1 MLQSWLDSLKEFNGI
16 TIMLLLIV
24 AASLLQGWSRGASR
38 SAGRLFG
45 FLMDGIMAVIGILLS
60 IGLTL
65 WLAPYVQQWL
75 SVHAADMPNR
85 ELNRWEQ
92 MYYTLITAIA
102 DFPLMRFAVLFVI
115 SYGFIRLILGLL
127 SSLIFSRRYSSA
139 EQESRPKGFFSR
151 FTGAVIGTVIGSV
164 RGMIVIAVLFMIV
177 SLYPGSMFSRYVEA
191 SPIYMQG
198 AKSVIEPLSG
208 TFIKDK
214 LPVFTQAVQKELGAI
229 LQRKYEVIDHNI
241 PADIESAAKEI
252 VKGQTTDEAK
262 ARALYDW
269 VGSRIQY
276 DYGKVDDY
284 EQKGIWHEQTP
295 QNTFDTRQG
304 VCIDYARLYAV
315 MARSQG
321 LEVKVVTGLGYNGQ
335 GGYGP
340 HAWNEIYLSD
350 SESWIP
356 LDPTWAI
363 SGDWFNPPNF
373 ADTHLKDQSA

>member
-1 MLQSWLDSLKEFNGI
+1 VLQTWLDSLKELNGI
-16 TIMLLLIV
+16 TILLLLIV

-75 SVHAADMPNR
+75 SAHAAAMPNR

-92 MYYTLITAIA
+92 LYYTLVTAIA
-102 DFPLMRFAVLFVI
+102 DFPLMRFAVLFVL
-115 SYGFIRLILGLL
+115 SYGIIRMILGFL
-127 SSLIFSRRYSSA
+127 SSFLFRRRHSGH
-139 EQESRPKGFFSR
+139 EPDKPKGMISR
-151 FTGAVIGTVIGSV
+151 LTGAVIGTVIGSV

-214 LPVFTQAVQKELGAI
+214 LPVFTQAVQKELGGI

-241 PADIESAAKEI
+241 PADIEQAAQEI
-252 VKGQTTDEAK
+252 VKGKTTDEAK

-269 VGSRIQY
+269 VGTRIQY

-295 QNTFDTRQG
+295 QNTFDTRKG

-321 LEVKVVTGLGYNGQ
+321 INVRVVTGLGYNGQ

-340 HAWNEIYLSD
+340 HAWNEVYLSD
-350 SESWIP
+350 SGSWVP

-373 ADTHLKDQSA
+373 ADTHVKDQSA

>member
-16 TIMLLLIV
+16 TIVLLLIV

-45 FLMDGIMAVIGILLS
+45 FLMDGIMVVISILLS
-60 IGLTL
+60 VGLTL

-75 SVHAADMPNR
+75 STYAGTIPNR
-85 ELNRWEQ
+85 DLNRWEQ
-92 MYYTLITAIA
+92 MYYTLVTAIA

-115 SYGFIRLILGLL
+115 SYGFIRLILGFL
-127 SSLIFSRRYSSA
+127 SSFFYKRNDSA
-139 EQESRPKGFFSR
+139 DRESWPKGFFSR
-151 FTGAVIGTVIGSV
+151 LTGAIIGAIIGSA
-164 RGMIVIAVLFMIV
+164 RGMIVIAILFMIV

-208 TFIKDK
+208 NLIKDK
-214 LPVFTQAVQKELGAI
+214 LPVFTQAVQKELGGI
-229 LQRKYEVIDHNI
+229 LQRKYDVIDHNI
-241 PADIESAAKEI
+241 PADIESAAQEI
-252 VKGQTTDEAK
+252 VQGKSTEEEK

-269 VGSRIQY
+269 VGSRIEY

-295 QNTFDTRQG
+295 QNTFDTRKG

-350 SESWIP
+350 SQSWIP
-356 LDPTWAI
+356 LDPTWAV

-373 ADTHLKDQSA
+373 ADTHLKDQTT

>member
-1 MLQSWLDSLKEFNGI
+1 MLQSWLDSLREFNGI
-16 TIMLLLIV
+16 TIVLLLIV

-45 FLMDGIMAVIGILLS
+45 FLMDGIMVVISILLS
-60 IGLTL
+60 VGLTL

-75 SVHAADMPNR
+75 STYAGTIPNR
-85 ELNRWEQ
+85 DLNRWEQ
-92 MYYTLITAIA
+92 MYYTLVTAIA

-115 SYGFIRLILGLL
+115 SYGFIRLILGFL
-127 SSLIFSRRYSSA
+127 SSFFYKRNDSA
-139 EQESRPKGFFSR
+139 DQESWPKGFFSR
-151 FTGAVIGTVIGSV
+151 VTGAIIGAIIGSA
-164 RGMIVIAVLFMIV
+164 RGMIVIAILFMIV

-208 TFIKDK
+208 NLIKDK
-214 LPVFTQAVQKELGAI
+214 LPVFTQAVQKELGGI
-229 LQRKYEVIDHNI
+229 LQRKYDVIDHNI
-241 PADIESAAKEI
+241 PADIESAAQEI
-252 VKGQTTDEAK
+252 VQGKSAEEEK

-269 VGSRIQY
+269 VGSRIEY

-295 QNTFDTRQG
+295 QNTFDTRKG

-350 SESWIP
+350 SQSWIP
-356 LDPTWAI
+356 LDPTWAV

-373 ADTHLKDQSA
+373 ADTHLKDQTT

>member
-1 MLQSWLDSLKEFNGI
+1 MLQTWLDSLKEFNGI
-16 TIMLLLIV
+16 TILLLLIV

-65 WLAPYVQQWL
+65 WLAPYVQRWL
-75 SVHAADMPNR
+75 SEYASAMPNR

-92 MYYTLITAIA
+92 LYYTLVTAIS
-102 DFPLMRFAVLFVI
+102 DFPLMRFAVLFVL
-115 SYGFIRLILGLL
+115 SYGIIRMVLGFL
-127 SSLIFSRRYSSA
+127 SSLIISRRHA
-139 EQESRPKGFFSR
+139 GHEQGSPKGVISR
-151 FTGAVIGTVIGSV
+151 LTGAVIGAIIGSV

-198 AKSVIEPLSG
+198 AESVIEPLSG

-214 LPVFTQAVQKELGAI
+214 LPVFTQAVQKELGGI

-241 PADIESAAKEI
+241 PADIEQAAQEI
-252 VKGQTTDEAK
+252 VKGKSTNEAK

-269 VGSRIQY
+269 VGTRIQY

-295 QNTFDTRQG
+295 QNTFDTRKG

-321 LEVKVVTGLGYNGQ
+321 LDVKVVTGLGYNGQ

-340 HAWNEIYLSD
+340 HAWNEVYVSD
-350 SESWIP
+350 TEGWIP

>member
-1 MLQSWLDSLKEFNGI
+1 MLQTWLDSLREFNGI
-16 TIMLLLIV
+16 TILLLLIV

-75 SVHAADMPNR
+75 SEHASAMPNR

-92 MYYTLITAIA
+92 LYYTLVTAIA
-102 DFPLMRFAVLFVI
+102 DFPLMRFAVLFVL
-115 SYGFIRLILGLL
+115 SYGIIRMVLGLL
-127 SSLIFSRRYSSA
+127 SSLIISRRHA
-139 EQESRPKGFFSR
+139 GHEPGAPKGVISR
-151 FTGAVIGTVIGSV
+151 LTGAVIGTIIGSV

-214 LPVFTQAVQKELGAI
+214 LPVFTQAVQKELGSI

-241 PADIESAAKEI
+241 PADIEQAAQEI
-252 VKGQTTDEAK
+252 VKGKSTDEAK
-262 ARALYDW
+262 AKALYDW
-269 VGSRIQY
+269 VGTRIQY

-295 QNTFDTRQG
+295 QNTFDTRKG

-321 LEVKVVTGLGYNGQ
+321 LDVKVVTGLGYNGQ
-335 GGYGP
+335 EAMVLTRGMRYMYQTPKAGFRLIRHGRSV
-340 HAWNEIYLSD
+340 ATGLIRRTLR
-350 SESWIP
+350 IP
-356 LDPTWAI
+356 T
-363 SGDWFNPPNF
+363 
-373 ADTHLKDQSA
+373 

>member
-1 MLQSWLDSLKEFNGI
+1 MLQTWLDSLREFNGI
-16 TIMLLLIV
+16 TILLLLIV

-75 SVHAADMPNR
+75 SEHASAIPNR
-85 ELNRWEQ
+85 ELSRWEQ
-92 MYYTLITAIA
+92 LYYTLVTAIA
-102 DFPLMRFAVLFVI
+102 DFPLMRFAVLFVL
-115 SYGFIRLILGLL
+115 SYGIIRMVLGLL
-127 SSLIFSRRYSSA
+127 SSLIISRRHAEHEPGAPKGVFSRL
-139 EQESRPKGFFSR
+139 
-151 FTGAVIGTVIGSV
+151 TGAVIGTIIGSV

-214 LPVFTQAVQKELGAI
+214 LPVFTQAVQKELGSI

-241 PADIESAAKEI
+241 PADIEQAAQEI
-252 VKGQTTDEAK
+252 VKGKTTDEAK
-262 ARALYDW
+262 AKALYDW
-269 VGSRIQY
+269 VGTRIQY

-295 QNTFDTRQG
+295 QNTFDTRKG

-321 LEVKVVTGLGYNGQ
+321 LDVKVVTGLGYNGQ

-340 HAWNEIYLSD
+340 HAWNEVYVSD
-350 SESWIP
+350 TESWIP

>member
-1 MLQSWLDSLKEFNGI
+1 MLQTWLDSLKELNGI
-16 TIMLLLIV
+16 TILLLLIV

-75 SVHAADMPNR
+75 SAHASAMPNR

-92 MYYTLITAIA
+92 LYYTLVTAIA
-102 DFPLMRFAVLFVI
+102 DFPLMRFAVLFVL
-115 SYGFIRLILGLL
+115 SYGIIRMILGFL
-127 SSLIFSRRYSSA
+127 SAFLFRRRHSGH
-139 EQESRPKGFFSR
+139 EPDKPKGMISR
-151 FTGAVIGTVIGSV
+151 LTGAVIGTVIGSV

-214 LPVFTQAVQKELGAI
+214 LPVFTQAVQKELGGI

-241 PADIESAAKEI
+241 PADIEQAAQEI
-252 VKGQTTDEAK
+252 VKGNTTDEAK

-269 VGSRIQY
+269 VGTRIQY

-295 QNTFDTRQG
+295 QNTFDTRKG

-321 LEVKVVTGLGYNGQ
+321 INVRVVTGLGYNGQ

-340 HAWNEIYLSD
+340 HAWNEVYLSD
-350 SESWIP
+350 SGSWVP

-373 ADTHLKDQSA
+373 ADTHVKDQSA

>member
-1 MLQSWLDSLKEFNGI
+1 
-16 TIMLLLIV
+16 MLLLIV

-75 SVHAADMPNR
+75 SVHAAGMPNR

-115 SYGFIRLILGLL
+115 SYGFIRLVLGLL

-295 QNTFDTRQG
+295 QNTFDTRHG

>member
-1 MLQSWLDSLKEFNGI
+1 MQSWLDSLREFNGI
-16 TIMLLLIV
+16 TIVLLLIV

-45 FLMDGIMAVIGILLS
+45 FLMDGIMVVISILLS
-60 IGLTL
+60 VGLTL

-75 SVHAADMPNR
+75 STYAGTIPNR
-85 ELNRWEQ
+85 DLNRWEQ
-92 MYYTLITAIA
+92 MYYTLVTAIA

-115 SYGFIRLILGLL
+115 SYGFIRLILGFL
-127 SSLIFSRRYSSA
+127 SSFFYKRNDSA
-139 EQESRPKGFFSR
+139 DQESWPKGFFSR
-151 FTGAVIGTVIGSV
+151 VTGAIIGAIIGSA
-164 RGMIVIAVLFMIV
+164 RGMIVIAILFMIV

-208 TFIKDK
+208 NLIKDK
-214 LPVFTQAVQKELGAI
+214 LPVFTQAVQKELGGI
-229 LQRKYEVIDHNI
+229 LQRKYDVIDHNI
-241 PADIESAAKEI
+241 PADIESAAQEI
-252 VKGQTTDEAK
+252 VQGKSAEEEK

-269 VGSRIQY
+269 VGSRIEY

-295 QNTFDTRQG
+295 QNTFDTRKG

-350 SESWIP
+350 SQSWIP
-356 LDPTWAI
+356 LDPTWAV

-373 ADTHLKDQSA
+373 ADTHLKDQTT

>member
-1 MLQSWLDSLKEFNGI
+1 MLQTWLDSLREFNGI
-16 TIMLLLIV
+16 TILLLLIV

-45 FLMDGIMAVIGILLS
+45 FLMDGILAVIGILLS

-75 SVHAADMPNR
+75 SEHASAIPNR
-85 ELNRWEQ
+85 ELSRWEQ
-92 MYYTLITAIA
+92 LYYTLVTAIA
-102 DFPLMRFAVLFVI
+102 DFPLMRFAVLFVL
-115 SYGFIRLILGLL
+115 SYGIIRMVLGLL
-127 SSLIFSRRYSSA
+127 SSLIISRRHAEHEPGAPKGVFSRL
-139 EQESRPKGFFSR
+139 
-151 FTGAVIGTVIGSV
+151 TGAVIGTIIGSV

-214 LPVFTQAVQKELGAI
+214 LPVFTQAVQKELGSI

-241 PADIESAAKEI
+241 PADIEQAAQEI
-252 VKGQTTDEAK
+252 VKGKTTDEAK
-262 ARALYDW
+262 AKALYDW
-269 VGSRIQY
+269 VGTRIQY

-295 QNTFDTRQG
+295 QNTFDTRKG

-321 LEVKVVTGLGYNGQ
+321 LDVKVVTGLGYNGQ

-340 HAWNEIYLSD
+340 HAWNEVYVSD
-350 SESWIP
+350 TESWIP

>member
-1 MLQSWLDSLKEFNGI
+1 MLQNWLDSLKEFNGI

-75 SVHAADMPNR
+75 SAHASAMPNR
-85 ELNRWEQ
+85 DLNRWEQ
-92 MYYTLITAIA
+92 MYYTLVTAIA
-102 DFPLMRFAVLFVI
+102 DFPLMRFAVLFVL
-115 SYGFIRLILGLL
+115 SYGIIRMVLGLF
-127 SSLIFSRRYSSA
+127 SSLFFRRRYHSA
-139 EQESRPKGFFSR
+139 EQESTPKGIISR
-151 FTGAVIGTVIGSV
+151 FMGAIIGAVIGSA

-208 TFIKDK
+208 NLIKDK
-214 LPVFTQAVQKELGAI
+214 LPVFTQAVQKELGGI

-241 PADIESAAKEI
+241 PADIESAASEI

-295 QNTFDTRQG
+295 QNTFDTRKG

-321 LEVKVVTGLGYNGQ
+321 LDVKVVTGLGYNGQ

-350 SESWIP
+350 SQSWIP
-356 LDPTWAI
+356 LDPTWAV

-373 ADTHLKDQSA
+373 ADTHLKDQTA

>member
-1 MLQSWLDSLKEFNGI
+1 MQTWLDSLREFNGI
-16 TIMLLLIV
+16 TILLLLIV

-75 SVHAADMPNR
+75 SEHASAIPNR
-85 ELNRWEQ
+85 ELSRWEQ
-92 MYYTLITAIA
+92 LYYTLVTAIA
-102 DFPLMRFAVLFVI
+102 DFPLMRFAVLFVL
-115 SYGFIRLILGLL
+115 SYGIIRMVLGLL
-127 SSLIFSRRYSSA
+127 SSLIISRRHAEHEPGAPKGVFSRL
-139 EQESRPKGFFSR
+139 
-151 FTGAVIGTVIGSV
+151 TGAVIGTIIGSV

-214 LPVFTQAVQKELGAI
+214 LPVFTQAVQKELGSI

-241 PADIESAAKEI
+241 PADIEQAAQEI
-252 VKGQTTDEAK
+252 VKGKTTDEAK
-262 ARALYDW
+262 AKALYDW
-269 VGSRIQY
+269 VGTRIQY

-295 QNTFDTRQG
+295 QNTFDTRKG

-321 LEVKVVTGLGYNGQ
+321 LDVKVVTGLGYNGQ

-340 HAWNEIYLSD
+340 HAWNEVYVSD
-350 SESWIP
+350 TESWIP

>member
-1 MLQSWLDSLKEFNGI
+1 MLQTWLDSLKEFNGI
-16 TIMLLLIV
+16 TILLLLIV
-24 AASLLQGWSRGASR
+24 AASLLQGWARGASR

-75 SVHAADMPNR
+75 SDHAGSMPNR
-85 ELNRWEQ
+85 ELSRWEQ
-92 MYYTLITAIA
+92 LYYTLVTAIA
-102 DFPLMRFAVLFVI
+102 DFPLMRFAVLFVL
-115 SYGFIRLILGLL
+115 SYGIIRMILGFV
-127 SSLIFSRRYSSA
+127 SSFLFSRRHARHEQA
-139 EQESRPKGFFSR
+139 EPKGIMSR
-151 FTGAVIGTVIGSV
+151 LTGAVIGTVIGSV
-164 RGMIVIAVLFMIV
+164 RGMIVIAVLFMVV

-214 LPVFTQAVQKELGAI
+214 LPVFTQAVQKELGGI

-241 PADIESAAKEI
+241 PADIEQAAKEI
-252 VKGQTTDEAK
+252 VKGQSTDEAK
-262 ARALYDW
+262 ARALYNW
-269 VGSRIQY
+269 VGTRVQY

-295 QNTFDTRQG
+295 QNTLDTRKG

-321 LEVKVVTGLGYNGQ
+321 LDVKVVTGLGYNGQ

-340 HAWNEIYLSD
+340 HAWNEVYLSD
-350 SESWIP
+350 SQSWVP
-356 LDPTWAI
+356 LDPTWAV

>member
-1 MLQSWLDSLKEFNGI
+1 MFQSWLDSLKEFNGI
-16 TIMLLLIV
+16 TILLLLIV

-38 SAGRLFG
+38 SAGRLFS
-45 FLMDGIMAVIGILLS
+45 FLLDGIMTVVGILLS
-60 IGLTL
+60 IGLTV

-75 SVHAADMPNR
+75 SDHAQAMPGR
-85 ELNRWEQ
+85 ELSRMEQ
-92 MYYTLITAIA
+92 VYYTLVTAVA
-102 DFPLMRFAVLFVI
+102 DFPLMRFAVLFVL
-115 SYGFIRLILGLL
+115 SYGIIRMLLGW
-127 SSLIFSRRYSSA
+127 FSMMFFNVRHHHA
-139 EQESRPKGFFSR
+139 EPGNRPKGIVSR
-151 FTGAVIGTVIGSV
+151 FTGALIGTVIGSA

-177 SLYPGSMFSRYVEA
+177 SLYPGSLFSRYVEA

-208 TFIKDK
+208 NLIKDQ
-214 LPVFTQAVQKELGAI
+214 LPVFTQAVQKELSGI

-241 PADIESAAKEI
+241 PTDIEAAAAEI
-252 VKGQTTDEAK
+252 VKGKSTEEAK

-276 DYGKVDDY
+276 DYGKVEDY
-284 EQKGIWHEQTP
+284 EQRGIWHEQTP
-295 QNTFDTRQG
+295 QDTFDTRKG

-321 LEVKVVTGLGYNGQ
+321 LNVKVVTGLGYNGQ

-350 SESWIP
+350 SKSWIP
-356 LDPTWAI
+356 LDSTWAV

-373 ADTHLKDQSA
+373 SDTHLKDETA

>member
-1 MLQSWLDSLKEFNGI
+1 MLQTWLDSLRELNGI
-16 TIMLLLIV
+16 TILLLLIV

-75 SVHAADMPNR
+75 SEHASAMPNR
-85 ELNRWEQ
+85 ELSRWEQ
-92 MYYTLITAIA
+92 LYYTLVTAIA
-102 DFPLMRFAVLFVI
+102 DFPLMRFAVLFVL
-115 SYGFIRLILGLL
+115 SYGIIRMVLGLL
-127 SSLIFSRRYSSA
+127 SSLIISRRHA
-139 EQESRPKGFFSR
+139 EHEPGAPKGVISR
-151 FTGAVIGTVIGSV
+151 LTGAVIGTIIGSV

-214 LPVFTQAVQKELGAI
+214 LPVFTQAVQKELGNI

-241 PADIESAAKEI
+241 PADIEQAAQEI
-252 VKGQTTDEAK
+252 VKGKSTDEAK

-269 VGSRIQY
+269 VGTRIQY

-295 QNTFDTRQG
+295 QNTFDTRKG

-321 LEVKVVTGLGYNGQ
+321 LDVKVVTGLGYNGQ

-340 HAWNEIYLSD
+340 HAWNEVYVSD
-350 SESWIP
+350 TESWIP

>member
-1 MLQSWLDSLKEFNGI
+1 MLQTWLDSLREFNGI
-16 TIMLLLIV
+16 TILLLLIV

-75 SVHAADMPNR
+75 SEHASAMPNR
-85 ELNRWEQ
+85 ELSRWEQ
-92 MYYTLITAIA
+92 LYYTLVTAIA
-102 DFPLMRFAVLFVI
+102 DFPLMRFAVLFVL
-115 SYGFIRLILGLL
+115 SYGIIRLVLGLL
-127 SSLIFSRRYSSA
+127 SSLIISRRHA
-139 EQESRPKGFFSR
+139 EHESGAPKGVISR
-151 FTGAVIGTVIGSV
+151 LTGAVIGTIIGSV

-214 LPVFTQAVQKELGAI
+214 LPVFTQAVQKELGSI

-241 PADIESAAKEI
+241 PADIEQAAQEI
-252 VKGQTTDEAK
+252 VKGKSTDEAK
-262 ARALYDW
+262 AKALYDW
-269 VGSRIQY
+269 VGTRIQY

-295 QNTFDTRQG
+295 QNTFDTRKG

-321 LEVKVVTGLGYNGQ
+321 LDVKVVTGLGYNGQ

-340 HAWNEIYLSD
+340 HAWNEVYVSD
-350 SESWIP
+350 TESWIP

>member
-1 MLQSWLDSLKEFNGI
+1 MLQNWLDSLKELNGI

-60 IGLTL
+60 IGFTL

-75 SVHAADMPNR
+75 SEYASAMPNR

-92 MYYTLITAIA
+92 MYYTLVTAIA
-102 DFPLMRFAVLFVI
+102 DFPLMRFAVLFVL
-115 SYGFIRLILGLL
+115 SYGLIRLILGFL
-127 SSLIFSRRYSSA
+127 SSFIFSSRQGSA
-139 EQESRPKGFFSR
+139 EESAPKGMFSR
-151 FTGAVIGTVIGSV
+151 LTGAFIGTIIGSV

-214 LPVFTQAVQKELGAI
+214 LPVFTQAVQKELGGI

-241 PADIESAAKEI
+241 PTDIESAASEI
-252 VKGQTTDEAK
+252 VKGQSTDEAK

-284 EQKGIWHEQTP
+284 EQKGIWHEQNP
-295 QNTFDTRQG
+295 QNTFDTRKG

-340 HAWNEIYLSD
+340 HAWNEVYLSD
-350 SESWIP
+350 SESWVP

>member
-1 MLQSWLDSLKEFNGI
+1 MLQTWLDSLREFNGI
-16 TIMLLLIV
+16 TILLLLIV

-75 SVHAADMPNR
+75 SEHASAMPNR

-92 MYYTLITAIA
+92 LYYTLVTAIA
-102 DFPLMRFAVLFVI
+102 DFPLMRFAVLFVL
-115 SYGFIRLILGLL
+115 SYGIIRMVLGLL
-127 SSLIFSRRYSSA
+127 SSLIISRRHA
-139 EQESRPKGFFSR
+139 EHESGAPKGVISR
-151 FTGAVIGTVIGSV
+151 LTGAVIGTIIGSV

-214 LPVFTQAVQKELGAI
+214 LPVFTQAVQKELGSI

-241 PADIESAAKEI
+241 PADIEQAAQEI
-252 VKGQTTDEAK
+252 VKGKSTDEAK
-262 ARALYDW
+262 AKALYDW
-269 VGSRIQY
+269 VGTRIQY

-295 QNTFDTRQG
+295 QNTFDTRKG

-321 LEVKVVTGLGYNGQ
+321 LDVKVVTGLGYNGQ

-340 HAWNEIYLSD
+340 HAWNEVYVSD
-350 SESWIP
+350 TESWIP

>member
-1 MLQSWLDSLKEFNGI
+1 VLQNWLDSLKEFNGI
-16 TIMLLLIV
+16 TIILLLIV

-60 IGLTL
+60 IGLTM

-75 SVHAADMPNR
+75 SAYASAMPNR

-92 MYYTLITAIA
+92 MYYTLVTAIA
-102 DFPLMRFAVLFVI
+102 DFPLMRFAVLFVL
-115 SYGFIRLILGLL
+115 SYGLIRLVLGLL
-127 SSLIFSRRYSSA
+127 SSFIFSSRQGSA
-139 EQESRPKGFFSR
+139 EESAPKGMFSR
-151 FTGAVIGTVIGSV
+151 LTGALIGTIIGSV

-214 LPVFTQAVQKELGAI
+214 LPVFTQAVQKELGGI

-241 PADIESAAKEI
+241 PTDIESAASEI
-252 VKGQTTDEAK
+252 VKGQSTEEAK

-284 EQKGIWHEQTP
+284 EQKGIWHEQNP
-295 QNTFDTRQG
+295 QNTFDTRKG

-340 HAWNEIYLSD
+340 HAWNEVYLSD
-350 SESWIP
+350 SESWVP

>member
-1 MLQSWLDSLKEFNGI
+1 MLQTWLDSLKEFNGI
-16 TIMLLLIV
+16 TILLLLIV
-24 AASLLQGWSRGASR
+24 AASLLQGWARGASR

-75 SVHAADMPNR
+75 SVHAGAMPNR

-92 MYYTLITAIA
+92 LYYTLVTAIA
-102 DFPLMRFAVLFVI
+102 DFPLMRFAVLFVL
-115 SYGFIRLILGLL
+115 SYGVIRMILGFV
-127 SSLIFSRRYSSA
+127 SSFLFRRRHA
-139 EQESRPKGFFSR
+139 EDEQVAPKGFISR
-151 FTGAVIGTVIGSV
+151 LTGAVIGTVIGSV

-214 LPVFTQAVQKELGAI
+214 LPVFTQAVQKELGGI

-241 PADIESAAKEI
+241 PADIEQAAQEI
-252 VKGQTTDEAK
+252 VKGKTSDEAK

-269 VGSRIQY
+269 VGSRVQY

-295 QNTFDTRQG
+295 QNTFDTRKG
-304 VCIDYARLYAV
+304 VCIDYARLYSV

-321 LEVKVVTGLGYNGQ
+321 LDVKVVTGLGYNGQ

-340 HAWNEIYLSD
+340 HAWNEVYLSD
-350 SESWIP
+350 SQSWVP

>member
-16 TIMLLLIV
+16 TIVLLLIV

-45 FLMDGIMAVIGILLS
+45 FLMDGIMVVISILLS
-60 IGLTL
+60 VGLTL

-75 SVHAADMPNR
+75 STYAGTIPNR
-85 ELNRWEQ
+85 DLNRWEQ
-92 MYYTLITAIA
+92 MYYTLVTAIA

-115 SYGFIRLILGLL
+115 SYGFIRLILGFL
-127 SSLIFSRRYSSA
+127 SSLFYKRNDSA
-139 EQESRPKGFFSR
+139 VQESWPKGFFSR
-151 FTGAVIGTVIGSV
+151 LTGAIIGAIIGSA
-164 RGMIVIAVLFMIV
+164 RGMIVIAILFMIV

-208 TFIKDK
+208 NLIKDK
-214 LPVFTQAVQKELGAI
+214 LPVFTQAVQKELGGI
-229 LQRKYEVIDHNI
+229 LQRKYDVIDHNI
-241 PADIESAAKEI
+241 PADIESAAHEI
-252 VKGQTTDEAK
+252 VQGKSTEEEK

-269 VGSRIQY
+269 VGSRIEY
-276 DYGKVDDY
+276 DYGKVVDY

-295 QNTFDTRQG
+295 QNTFDTRKG

-350 SESWIP
+350 SQSWIP
-356 LDPTWAI
+356 LDPTWAV

-373 ADTHLKDQSA
+373 ADTHLKDQTT

>member
-16 TIMLLLIV
+16 TIVLLLIV

-45 FLMDGIMAVIGILLS
+45 FLMDGIMVVISILLS
-60 IGLTL
+60 VGLTL

-75 SVHAADMPNR
+75 STYAGTIPNR
-85 ELNRWEQ
+85 DLNRWEQ
-92 MYYTLITAIA
+92 MYYTLVTAIA

-115 SYGFIRLILGLL
+115 SYGFIRLILGFL
-127 SSLIFSRRYSSA
+127 SSFFYKRNDSA
-139 EQESRPKGFFSR
+139 DQESWPKGFFSR
-151 FTGAVIGTVIGSV
+151 LTGAIIGAIIGSA
-164 RGMIVIAVLFMIV
+164 RGMIVIAILFMIV

-208 TFIKDK
+208 NLIKDK
-214 LPVFTQAVQKELGAI
+214 LPVFTQAVQKELGGI
-229 LQRKYEVIDHNI
+229 LQRKYDVIDHNI
-241 PADIESAAKEI
+241 PADIESAAQEI
-252 VKGQTTDEAK
+252 VQGKSTEEEK

-269 VGSRIQY
+269 VGSRIEY

-295 QNTFDTRQG
+295 QNTFDTRMG

-350 SESWIP
+350 SQSWIP
-356 LDPTWAI
+356 LDPTWAV

-373 ADTHLKDQSA
+373 ADTHLKDQTT

>member
-1 MLQSWLDSLKEFNGI
+1 MLQTWLDSLREFNGI
-16 TIMLLLIV
+16 TILLLLIV

-75 SVHAADMPNR
+75 SEHASAMPNR

-92 MYYTLITAIA
+92 LYYTLVTAIA
-102 DFPLMRFAVLFVI
+102 DFPLMRFAVLFVL
-115 SYGFIRLILGLL
+115 SYGIIRMVLGLL
-127 SSLIFSRRYSSA
+127 SSLIISRRHA
-139 EQESRPKGFFSR
+139 GHEPGAPKGVISR
-151 FTGAVIGTVIGSV
+151 LTGAVIGTIIGSV

-214 LPVFTQAVQKELGAI
+214 LPVFTQAVQKELGSI

-241 PADIESAAKEI
+241 PADIEQAAQEI
-252 VKGQTTDEAK
+252 VKGKSTDEAK
-262 ARALYDW
+262 AKALYDW
-269 VGSRIQY
+269 VGTRIQY

-295 QNTFDTRQG
+295 QNTFDTRKG

-321 LEVKVVTGLGYNGQ
+321 LDVKVVTGLGYNGQ

-340 HAWNEIYLSD
+340 HAWNEVYVSD
-350 SESWIP
+350 TESWIP

>member
-1 MLQSWLDSLKEFNGI
+1 
-16 TIMLLLIV
+16 MLLLIV

-75 SVHAADMPNR
+75 SVHVADMPNR

-102 DFPLMRFAVLFVI
+102 DFPLMRFAVLFVL
-115 SYGFIRLILGLL
+115 SYGFIRLLLGLL
-127 SSLIFSRRYSSA
+127 SSLIFRRRYSSA

-229 LQRKYEVIDHNI
+229 LQRKYEVVDHNI

-295 QNTFDTRQG
+295 QNTFDTREG

>member
-16 TIMLLLIV
+16 TIVLLLIV

-45 FLMDGIMAVIGILLS
+45 FLMDGIMVVISILLS
-60 IGLTL
+60 VGLTL

-75 SVHAADMPNR
+75 STYAGTIPNR
-85 ELNRWEQ
+85 DLNRWEQ
-92 MYYTLITAIA
+92 MYYTLVTAIA

-115 SYGFIRLILGLL
+115 SYGFIRLILGFL
-127 SSLIFSRRYSSA
+127 SSFFYKRNDSA
-139 EQESRPKGFFSR
+139 DQESWPKGFFSR
-151 FTGAVIGTVIGSV
+151 LTGAIIGAIIGSA
-164 RGMIVIAVLFMIV
+164 RGMIVIAILFMIV

-208 TFIKDK
+208 NLIKDK
-214 LPVFTQAVQKELGAI
+214 LPVFTQAVQKELGGI
-229 LQRKYEVIDHNI
+229 LQRKYDVIDHNI
-241 PADIESAAKEI
+241 PADIESAAQEI
-252 VKGQTTDEAK
+252 VQGKSTEEEK

-269 VGSRIQY
+269 VGSRIEY

-295 QNTFDTRQG
+295 QNTFDTRMG

-340 HAWNEIYLSD
+340 HAWNEIFLSD
-350 SESWIP
+350 SQSWIP
-356 LDPTWAI
+356 LDPTWAV

-373 ADTHLKDQSA
+373 ADTHLKDQTT

>member
-1 MLQSWLDSLKEFNGI
+1 MLQTWLDSLKELNGI
-16 TIMLLLIV
+16 TILLLLIV

-65 WLAPYVQQWL
+65 WLAPHVQQWL
-75 SVHAADMPNR
+75 SEHASAMPNR

-92 MYYTLITAIA
+92 LYYTLVTAIA
-102 DFPLMRFAVLFVI
+102 DFPLMRFAVLFVL
-115 SYGFIRLILGLL
+115 SYGIIRIILGFI
-127 SSLIFSRRYSSA
+127 SSFLFTRRHA
-139 EQESRPKGFFSR
+139 GHEQAVSKGFISR
-151 FTGAVIGTVIGSV
+151 LTGAVIGTVIGSV

-208 TFIKDK
+208 NFIKDK
-214 LPVFTQAVQKELGAI
+214 LPVFTQAVQKELGGI

-241 PADIESAAKEI
+241 PADVEQAAKEI
-252 VKGQTTDEAK
+252 VKGKSTDEAK

-269 VGSRIQY
+269 VGTRIQY

-295 QNTFDTRQG
+295 KNTFDTRKG

-321 LEVKVVTGLGYNGQ
+321 LDVKVVTGLGYNGQ

-340 HAWNEIYLSD
+340 HAWNEVYLSTTQ
-350 SESWIP
+350 SWVP